1 MHFNEYLKS
10 CREQNHLTQ
19 EQLVHD
25 LYIYDIESFEGLDT
39 STVSKWE
46 RGITKPKPSK
56 QVNIIKY
63 FQEKTGAALPCW
75 ESYSIKE
82 TEDLICRSGMTNL
95 IGKRKELIQS
105 FPSEMMHVDEFK
117 IYPVR
122 NFERM
127 SALLEINMDIHQTLN
142 QKYSQVSLEQFKE
155 WALHPSNLFLACEYK
170 GNFLGLFFTLRLKP
184 EVFDKIMNFEMKK
197 SDITL
202 DDFASFDEMG
212 CNYMLSFYALNQK
225 CATMLFI
232 RYYAHLIANQQ
243 NIAQI
248 GLITTL
254 DEVRKVVNNMNLD
267 YYTSKIVENDVEI
280 QTYKQTL
287 PNVLASENVVKMILS
302 KQTCPEE

>member
-1 MHFNEYLKS
+1 MHFSEYLKS
-10 CREQNHLTQ
+10 CREHNHLTQ
-19 EQLVHD
+19 EHLVHD
-25 LYIYDIESFEGLDT
+25 LYSYDIESFEGLDT

-63 FQEKTGAALPCW
+63 FQEKTGVALPCW

-95 IGKRKELIQS
+95 IGKRKELIQN

-122 NFERM
+122 SFERM
-127 SALLEINMDIHQTLN
+127 SDLLEINMDIHQTVN

-170 GNFLGLFFTLRLKP
+170 GGFLGLFFTLRLKP

-197 SDITL
+197 SDISL

-232 RYYAHLIANQQ
+232 RYYAHLIANQK

-254 DEVRKVVNNMNLD
+254 DEARKIANNMNLE
-267 YYTSKIVENDVEI
+267 YYTSKIVENNVEI

-287 PNVLASENVVKMILS
+287 PNVIASENVVKMILS